1 MKEKQPKGKYHFV
14 TVNQNYEDYSSGRV
28 FYGASGATNFPVR
41 LSSEIFQR
49 CVSYLDKSKKEQS
62 YVIWDAFCGVA
73 YSMTSVGFLHNLEIR
88 HIYASDTDAGVL
100 QTASKNLSLLKI
112 EGLNRRIDELRV
124 LIKKY
129 GKDSHKDALISADFL
144 KRKFKNDIQ
153 TTIFQHNAITQS
165 VPSDINGVDIVIVD
179 LPYGQLTKWGQSGD
193 EENSTQ
199 IFLNKIKTCLSKGAV
214 VAIVTNKKQKITYS
228 GYCKLK
234 TLVLGKRKIWF
245 VKLIS

>member
-124 LIKKY
+124 L
-129 GKDSHKDALISADFL
+129 

-179 LPYGQLTKWGQSGD
+179 LPYGQLTKWDQSGD
-193 EENSTQ
+193 EEKSTQ